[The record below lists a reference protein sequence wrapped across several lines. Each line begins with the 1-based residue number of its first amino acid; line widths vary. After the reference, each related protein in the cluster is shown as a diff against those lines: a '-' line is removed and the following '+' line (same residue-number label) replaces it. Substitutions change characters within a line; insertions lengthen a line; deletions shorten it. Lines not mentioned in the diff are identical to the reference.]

1 MGWCGV
7 FLSTHSCSDAF
18 RITKAM
24 GVRFCFDPI
33 QGKRKRSITAHVFEV
48 LLKRLEMNAILDT
61 TPNGVCIV
69 SCNGVT
75 RCNPAALR
83 MFGVASLEELRRIY
97 GRSGEGFLL
106 RWPNTQLPLREHE
119 RPLARALLGEKVT
132 EVLQAIHGESGR
144 ALTLRITAA
153 PILIRGRIIGA
164 VAIHSDITP
173 GPLDGVGPWSNRQ
186 TGADPAT
193 PLRSNDLLARET
205 HLREQAER
213 DLQSAHAEIQEL
225 KKHLHAENQH
235 LFQEIN
241 HACNFGEVIGQSHCL
256 ETLFSQVEDVAPQD
270 STVLLLGETGT
281 GKGLVARAIHSRSLR
296 SHRPFVIVNC
306 SALPGNLIESE
317 LFGREKGAF
326 TGASSQQLGRFEL
339 ADKATILLD
348 EIGDL
353 PFELQA
359 KLLHVIQ
366 EGEFSRLGSARTIK
380 VDVRIIAAT
389 NRDLYEAIRLG
400 RFREDLFYRLN
411 IFPITVP
418 PLRDRKGDIPLLV
431 QHFLAKLNRKLGKD
445 IQSVTDET
453 MEQLVAHTWP
463 GNVRELES
471 VIERAAIT
479 SRGTTLQV
487 LDHFDTALPTMSH
500 PQDGQLLVDLERDY
514 IGQVLKKTHWRI
526 EGANGAANLLGL
538 NPSTLRGRMR
548 KEGLHRP

>member
-1 MGWCGV
+1 M
-7 FLSTHSCSDAF
+7 LTHAGPDASHF
-18 RITKAM
+18 AKAM
-24 GVRFCFDPI
+24 GARFRLDPN
-33 QGKRKRSITAHVFEV
+33 QGKRKRSITAHVFDV

-83 MFGVASLEELRRIY
+83 MFGVVSLDELRQTY
-97 GRSGEGFLL
+97 GRNGEGFLL
-106 RWPNTQLPLREHE
+106 RRPNTLTPLREHE

-132 EVLQAIHGESGR
+132 EVLQATHGGSGKVIS
-144 ALTLRITAA
+144 LRVTAA

-164 VAIHSDITP
+164 VAIHSDLSLGP
-173 GPLDGVGPWSNRQ
+173 GDGVIPLVNGEMV
-186 TGADPAT
+186 ADRAP
-193 PLRSNDLLARET
+193 PDRSAELLARET
-205 HLREQAER
+205 HMREQAER

-225 KKHLHAENQH
+225 KKHLHSENNH

-241 HACNFGEVIGQSHCL
+241 HAYNFGELIGQSRCL
-256 ETLFSQVEDVAPQD
+256 EAVFSQVEAVAPQD

-296 SHRPFVIVNC
+296 SLRPLVIVNC

-418 PLRDRKGDIPLLV
+418 PLRDRKDDIPLLV
-431 QHFLAKLNRKLGKD
+431 THFLAKLNRKLGKD

-453 MEQLVAHTWP
+453 MGQLVAHTWP

-471 VIERAAIT
+471 VIERAVIT

-487 LDHFDTALPTMSH
+487 LDHFDTAPLPLSH
-500 PQDGQLLVDLERDY
+500 PEDGQLLVDLERDY

-526 EGANGAANLLGL
+526 EGAKGAANLLGL

-548 KEGLHRP
+548 KEGIHRP

>member
-1 MGWCGV
+1 MSI
-7 FLSTHSCSDAF
+7 FSESYTLRF
-18 RITKAM
+18 TKAS
-24 GVRFCFDPI
+24 GARLKFDAI
-33 QGKRKRSITAHVFEV
+33 HGKRKRAITAHVFEV

-61 TPNGVCIV
+61 TPNGVCII
-69 SCNGVT
+69 SCDGVT
-75 RCNPAALR
+75 RCNPAAFR
-83 MFGVASLEELRRIY
+83 MFGVATLEELKKCFGKR
-97 GRSGEGFLL
+97 GEAFGL
-106 RWPNTQLPLREHE
+106 RWPHSRLPLREEE
-119 RPLARALLGEKVT
+119 RPLTRALQGEKVT
-132 EVLQAIHGESGR
+132 EVLLATHGGSGEEI
-144 ALTLRITAA
+144 TLRVTAA
-153 PILIRGRIIGA
+153 PIRSRGRIIGA
-164 VAIHSDITP
+164 VAIHSDISMP
-173 GPLDGVGPWSNRQ
+173 GHSRSDPPTLEEMAQ
-186 TGADPAT
+186 AD
-193 PLRSNDLLARET
+193 RSTDLLARET
-205 HLREQAER
+205 HLREQAEK

-225 KKHLHAENQH
+225 KKHLHVENEH

-241 HACNFGEVIGQSHCL
+241 HTYNFGEVIGQSRCL
-256 ETLFSQVEDVAPQD
+256 EGVFSRVEAVAPLD

-296 SHRPFVIVNC
+296 SHRPLVIVNC
-306 SALPGNLIESE
+306 TALPGNLIESE

-389 NRDLYEAIRLG
+389 NRDLYEEIRLG

-418 PLRDRKGDIPLLV
+418 PLRDRKEDIPLLV
-431 QHFLAKLNRKLGKD
+431 EYFLAKLNRKLGKNVRSITND
-445 IQSVTDET
+445 T
-453 MEQLVAHTWP
+453 MTNLMAHAWP

-471 VIERAAIT
+471 VIERAVII
-479 SRGTTLQV
+479 SQGTTLQV
-487 LDHFDTALPTMSH
+487 LDHFNAPAPMS
-500 PQDGQLLVDLERDY
+500 PQEEGKLLVDLERDY
-514 IGQVLKKTHWRI
+514 IGQVLKKTNWRI
-526 EGANGAANLLGL
+526 EGTNGAANLLGM

-548 KEGLHRP
+548 KEGIHRP

>member
-1 MGWCGV
+1 MSI
-7 FLSTHSCSDAF
+7 FSESYTLRF
-18 RITKAM
+18 TKAS
-24 GVRFCFDPI
+24 GTRLKFDAI
-33 QGKRKRSITAHVFEV
+33 HGKRKRAITAHVFEV

-69 SCNGVT
+69 SCDGVT
-75 RCNPAALR
+75 RCNPAAFR
-83 MFGVASLEELRRIY
+83 MFGVNTLEELKKCFGRR
-97 GRSGEGFLL
+97 GEAFGL
-106 RWPNTQLPLREHE
+106 RWPGSQLSLREEE
-119 RPLARALLGEKVT
+119 RPLTRALLGEKVT
-132 EVLQAIHGESGR
+132 EVLLATHGGTGEEITIR
-144 ALTLRITAA
+144 VTAA
-153 PILIRGRIIGA
+153 PIRSRGRIIGA
-164 VAIHSDITP
+164 VAIHSDISIA
-173 GPLDGVGPWSNRQ
+173 GPSRF
-186 TGADPAT
+186 DPHTLEELAQAG
-193 PLRSNDLLARET
+193 RSKDLLARET
-205 HLREQAER
+205 HLREQAEK
-213 DLQSAHAEIQEL
+213 DLQSAHAEIQDL
-225 KKHLHAENQH
+225 KKHLHLENEH

-241 HACNFGEVIGQSHCL
+241 HTYNFGEVIGQSRCL
-256 ETLFSQVEDVAPQD
+256 EGVFSRVEAVAPLD

-296 SHRPFVIVNC
+296 SHRPLVIVNC
-306 SALPGNLIESE
+306 TALPGNLIESE

-389 NRDLYEAIRLG
+389 NRDPYEEIRLG

-418 PLRDRKGDIPLLV
+418 PLRDRKEDIPLLV
-431 QHFLAKLNRKLGKD
+431 EYFLAKLNRKLGK
-445 IQSVTDET
+445 SVRSISNET
-453 MEQLVAHTWP
+453 MSDLMAHVWP

-471 VIERAAIT
+471 VIERAVII
-479 SRGTTLQV
+479 SQGTTLQM
-487 LDHFDTALPTMSH
+487 LDHFSAPLTPVG
-500 PQDGQLLVDLERDY
+500 PQEEGKLLVDLERDY
-514 IGQVLKKTHWRI
+514 IGQVLKKTNWRI
-526 EGANGAANLLGL
+526 EGLNGAANLLGV

-548 KEGLHRP
+548 KEGIHRP

>member
-1 MGWCGV
+1 MA
-7 FLSTHSCSDAF
+7 THPGSCAF
-18 RITKAM
+18 HFTKAT
-24 GVRFCFDPI
+24 GARFRFDPV

-69 SCNGVT
+69 SCEGVT

-83 MFGVASLEELRRIY
+83 LFGVASLEELRRTF
-97 GRSGEGFLL
+97 GRKGEGFAFCS
-106 RWPNTQLPLREHE
+106 PNSPFPLREHE
-119 RPLARALLGEKVT
+119 RPLMRALQGEKVT
-132 EVLQAIHGESGR
+132 EILQATHGETGQEV
-144 ALTLRITAA
+144 TLRITAA

-164 VAIHSDITP
+164 VVIHTDITLGLREGRFP
-173 GPLDGVGPWSNRQ
+173 PSQQEPVLV
-186 TGADPAT
+186 PAPPDHST
-193 PLRSNDLLARET
+193 ELLAHET
-205 HLREQAER
+205 HLREQAEK
-213 DLQSAHAEIQEL
+213 DLQHAHAEIQEL
-225 KKHLHAENQH
+225 KKHLHAENKH
-235 LFQEIN
+235 LFQEIS
-241 HACNFGEVIGQSHCL
+241 HAANFGEVVGQSPCL
-256 ETLFSQVEDVAPQD
+256 EAVFAQVEAVAPQD

-296 SHRPFVIVNC
+296 SHRPLVIVNC
-306 SALPGNLIESE
+306 TALPASLIESE

-366 EGEFSRLGSARTIK
+366 EGEFSRLGSAKTIK

-389 NRDLYEAIRLG
+389 NRDLYEEIRLG

-418 PLRDRKGDIPLLV
+418 PLRDRKDDIPLLV
-431 QHFLAKLNRKLGKD
+431 YYFLAKLNRKLGKD
-445 IQSVTDET
+445 VQRVTSET
-453 MEQLVAHTWP
+453 MTQLVAHAWP

-471 VIERAAIT
+471 VMERAVII
-479 SRGTTLQV
+479 SKGTTLQV
-487 LDHFDTALPTMSH
+487 LDHFNAAAPLVTH
-500 PQDGQLLVDLERDY
+500 PEEGQLLVDLESDY
-514 IGQVLKKTHWRI
+514 IAQVLKKTNWRI
-526 EGANGAANLLGL
+526 EGTNGAANLLGL

-548 KEGLHRP
+548 KEGIHRP